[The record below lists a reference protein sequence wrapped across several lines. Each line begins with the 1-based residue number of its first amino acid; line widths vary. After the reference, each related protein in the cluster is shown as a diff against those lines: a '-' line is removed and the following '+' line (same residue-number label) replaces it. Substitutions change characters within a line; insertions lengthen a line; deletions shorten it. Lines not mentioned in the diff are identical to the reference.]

1 MDAMETYNSNSEGE
15 EGDVTKDSKEDCKPS
30 KKKQIDT
37 AIDLSRDSE
46 EESMDS
52 SSDDSGPPK
61 VPYRNPGSRARRS
74 TKRRVVD
81 YSTDGSLCDL
91 ELKQMETKLNNT
103 PPSNKR
109 KVQSPNE
116 SESSMQT
123 GLIVKSKQKKQK
135 TVKSTEVT
143 SSVPVKTIGRPRK
156 FTELSPGMTEKLIV
170 KLKNNN
176 QKAVEQIVEMGISI
190 PTRSLIM
197 DFEKVVQDVGMRINY
212 ESHDDDE
219 GLDDTVKQKS
229 LKNVK
234 ARLGLSQMVLASIGV
249 IDILAI
255 CDMDLFSSSFGIGI
269 NKHICNGG

>member
-15 EGDVTKDSKEDCKPS
+15 EADVTMDSKEDCKPS
-30 KKKQIDT
+30 PKKKIDA

-52 SSDDSGPPK
+52 SDDSGPPK
-61 VPYRNPGSRARRS
+61 VPYRNQWSRAR
-74 TKRRVVD
+74 K
-81 YSTDGSLCDL
+81 L
-91 ELKQMETKLNNT
+91 ETKLKNT

-123 GLIVKSKQKKQK
+123 GLIVKSEQKKQK

-170 KLKNNN
+170 KLNNNN

-212 ESHDDDE
+212 ESYDDDE

-249 IDILAI
+249 IDILSI
-255 CDMDLFSSSFGIGI
+255 CDMDLFSPSFGIGI
-269 NKHICNGG
+269 NKHIQLLMSK